1 MAAYII
7 RRLWQIIPTMA
18 GVILLIFTLFNV
30 VGGVLW
36 VVGITAVG
44 YFFGNIPW
52 VKQNLQIIIWGL
64 ILVPGLIAVLGAWR
78 GTRQKALQSP

>member
-1 MAAYII
+1 MN
-7 RRLWQIIPTMA
+7 R
-18 GVILLIFTLFNV
+18 GKFTLYNV

-64 ILVPGLIAVLGAWR
+64 ILVPGVLALYGAW
-78 GTRQKALQSP
+78 KAGRKKDVSPSTP